1 MLAISSSLPRECSIH
16 RIHQTSHFACI
27 QLLEIDGISRVFSPP
42 RQRGF
47 DFDPDLVSE
56 SFLSRARLSPLHHNV
71 SHTRTRSSTF
81 LGAIYQTLRDLE
93 DEVEKRLEYLVVVV
107 LDFLRTPSM
116 SISSDASS
124 MLPLNDAQVQQA
136 AIISQAVYG

>member
-1 MLAISSSLPRECSIH
+1 M
-16 RIHQTSHFACI
+16 
-27 QLLEIDGISRVFSPP
+27 
-42 RQRGF
+42 
-47 DFDPDLVSE
+47 
-56 SFLSRARLSPLHHNV
+56 
-71 SHTRTRSSTF
+71 
-81 LGAIYQTLRDLE
+81 TLRDLQ

-136 AIISQAVYG
+136 AIISHAVYG